1 MTGGVTCPACGETAR
16 AVVESRRL
24 TDRVRRRC
32 SCAACGERFTT
43 LELRQDQLTAEAN
56 RAAAARASR
65 LLSRFHQLE
74 QATATL
80 RQLLDA
86 ELSAPDA
93 PDLQALDATCED
105 CRHWTGRCG
114 LGFPDPVEEGTSFAQ
129 DCASFAGVAA

>member
-1 MTGGVTCPACGETAR
+1 MSGVACPACGETAR
-16 AVVESRRL
+16 AVLESRRL
-24 TDRVRRRC
+24 ADRVRRRC
-32 SCAACGERFTT
+32 CCSACGERFTT
-43 LELRQDQLTAEAN
+43 LELRQDQITAQAN

-80 RQLLDA
+80 RKLLDD

-105 CRHWTGRCG
+105 CRHWAGRCG
-114 LGFPDPVEEGTSFAQ
+114 LGFPDPLEESLAFARECSSFMEVTA
-129 DCASFAGVAA
+129 